1 MRSFLET
8 WLSEAPKV
16 FQREMSTEVQL
27 KPSDQLPALASAFCL
42 GITITGARTGRF
54 LIVVDREGL
63 HALLVQAKVQEAAAE
78 FSVDSEL
85 WKGLIQQLA
94 GAVAASE
101 KDIKI
106 SAPEEIAWPLGL
118 PVAAWQLKLGPA
130 TARLAWIDE
139 VRPSVESASAP
150 AAPPKAQTTYSQR
163 SIDLLLDV
171 ELEAS
176 LRFGSREMRLNDVL
190 DLGPGDVVQLDRHV
204 SDPVDLLVGDK
215 IVAKGEVVLVNGSF
229 GFRVGE
235 VAEPKQC
242 LESIRCLF

>member
-8 WLSEAPKV
+8 WLSEAPKI
-16 FQREMSTEVQL
+16 FQREISAEVQL
-27 KPSDQLPALASAFCL
+27 QPSDQLPALASAFCL
-42 GITITGARTGRF
+42 RVTATGAWAGRF
-54 LIVVDREGL
+54 LAVVDREGL
-63 HALLVQAKVQEAAAE
+63 HALLVQAKVQEAAGE
-78 FSVDSEL
+78 LSVDAEL
-85 WKGLIQQLA
+85 WKGLMQQLA
-94 GAVAASE
+94 AAVAASE
-101 KDIKI
+101 KDIRI
-106 SAPEEIAWPLGL
+106 AVLEEMAWPLGL
-118 PVAAWQLKLGPA
+118 PAAAWQISLGTA

-139 VRPSVESASAP
+139 IDNMCSPAEP
-150 AAPPKAQTTYSQR
+150 AAPPKAQTIYSQR

-176 LRFGSREMRLNDVL
+176 LRFGSREMPLNDVL
-190 DLGPGDVVQLDRHV
+190 ELGPGDVVQLDRHV

-215 IVAKGEVVLVNGSF
+215 IVARGEVVLVNGSF

>member
-8 WLSEAPKV
+8 WLSEAPKI
-16 FQREMSTEVQL
+16 FQREISGEIQL
-27 KPSDQLPALASAFCL
+27 QPSDQLPTLASAFCL
-42 GITITGARTGRF
+42 MVAITGAWIGRF

-63 HALLVQAKVQEAAAE
+63 RALLIQAKVQEATAE

-85 WKGLIQQLA
+85 WRGLVQQLA
-94 GAVAASE
+94 SAVAVSE
-101 KDIKI
+101 KDIRI
-106 SAPEEIAWPLGL
+106 SASEEIAWPLGL
-118 PVAAWQLKLGPA
+118 PAAAWQLKLGPA
-130 TARLAWIDE
+130 IAHLAWIDE
-139 VRPSVESASAP
+139 VRLLKESVSAP
-150 AAPPKAQTTYSQR
+150 AVPPKAQTAYSQR

-176 LRFGSREMRLNDVL
+176 LRFGSREMPLNDVL
-190 DLGPGDVVQLDRHV
+190 ELGPGDVVQLDRHV

-215 IVAKGEVVLVNGSF
+215 IVAKGEVVLINGSF

>member
-27 KPSDQLPALASAFCL
+27 NPSDQLPALASAFCL
-42 GITITGARTGRF
+42 AITITGARTGRF

-78 FSVDSEL
+78 LSVDPEL
-85 WKGLIQQLA
+85 WKGLVQQLA
-94 GAVAASE
+94 GAVAAAE

-118 PVAAWQLKLGPA
+118 PAAAWQLKLGPA

-139 VRPSVESASAP
+139 VCPS
-150 AAPPKAQTTYSQR
+150 AAQVTPPKAQTTYSQR